1 MTKGAGLIGKE
12 QPFLKPA
19 LCGSLLVALGIL
31 TWRQAGLY
39 ADVDTLWRATI
50 DRNPDSFM
58 AQNNLANDLMAQ
70 GQVEEAIAHYRRAL
84 EIRPAGAAVDYNLGI
99 ALASRGQVEEAI
111 LHFRR
116 ALELRPDGAAIAYK
130 LANALLSKGQLDE
143 SIVYYRRALEIEPE
157 GAAIACS
164 LGNALNEKGQVDEAI
179 ACFSRALAISPGLA
193 RAHSGLGTALARK
206 GRLAE
211 AIAEY
216 GTALAAQPADVST
229 LANLAWVLATCPD
242 PALRDGPRAVDLAE
256 RAARLSNVRSL
267 EVLKVL
273 SAAYA
278 EAGRFPEAAATDQQA
293 LELASRVAG
302 PASVDE
308 IRAEIRLYEAHSP
321 FRDPSLTQTNAPS
334 HPR

>member
-1 MTKGAGLIGKE
+1 MLYTFVYSFVADHYQYVACIGPFALAAAAMTKGAGLIGKE

-164 LGNALNEKGQVDEAI
+164 LGNALNEKGQVGGERRLRVSPGRWRFRRAWPGLT
-179 ACFSRALAISPGLA
+179 AALAPRWRARGGWPKPSRNTEPPWPRNPPTSAPLPILPGCLQPVRIRRSA
-193 RAHSGLGTALARK
+193 MVP
-206 GRLAE
+206 GRLTWPN
-211 AIAEY
+211 
-216 GTALAAQPADVST
+216 GRRDCRTS
-229 LANLAWVLATCPD
+229 D
-242 PALRDGPRAVDLAE
+242 P
-256 RAARLSNVRSL
+256 
-267 EVLKVL
+267 
-273 SAAYA
+273 
-278 EAGRFPEAAATDQQA
+278 
-293 LELASRVAG
+293 
-302 PASVDE
+302 
-308 IRAEIRLYEAHSP
+308 
-321 FRDPSLTQTNAPS
+321 
-334 HPR
+334 